1 MRKISISPTRN
12 RTHPST
18 QTRTLVSC
26 ALLAAITVVLSRLII
41 PMPNATT
48 RFSIEAVPVFL
59 AGMLFG
65 PIPGMLVGLSAD
77 MVGCLFSGYGYNPLF
92 SLPPLLYGLCG
103 ALFQPLLVRKM
114 RIWTIALAFLPAI
127 VFGSILYQSWALA
140 FVYNSQGAL
149 AASFYYQLA
158 KRSVQ
163 FAITYALDVVIVWGL
178 YRSHVFHVA
187 RLWPPACWGKKSEG
201 TNPQQKEINENE
213 P

>member
-1 MRKISISPTRN
+1 MQKITVSPAKITSR
-12 RTHPST
+12 SSF

-65 PIPGMLVGLSAD
+65 PVPGMLVGLSAD
-77 MVGCLFSGYGYNPLF
+77 VVGCLFSGYGYNPLF
-92 SLPPLLYGLCG
+92 SLPPLLYGLCSG
-103 ALFQPLLVRKM
+103 LFRPLLVKKTNVF
-114 RIWTIALAFLPAI
+114 TIALAFFPAV

-149 AASFYYQLA
+149 AASFLYQLT

-163 FAITYALDVVIVWGL
+163 FAITYGLDVMIVWGL
-178 YRSHVFHVA
+178 YRSHVFHAVH
-187 RLWPPACWGKKSEG
+187 LWPPRRNKTFKKETSE
-201 TNPQQKEINENE
+201 NDP
-213 P
+213 

>member
-1 MRKISISPTRN
+1 MQKITV
-12 RTHPST
+12 ST
-18 QTRTLVSC
+18 EKSTSRSSFQTRTLVSC

-65 PIPGMLVGLSAD
+65 PVPGMLVGLSAD
-77 MVGCLFSGYGYNPLF
+77 VVGCLFSGYGYNPLF

-103 ALFQPLLVRKM
+103 GLFQPLLVKKTN
-114 RIWTIALAFLPAI
+114 ILTLALAFFPAV

-149 AASFYYQLA
+149 AASFLYQLT

-163 FAITYALDVVIVWGL
+163 FAITYVLDVMIIWGL
-178 YRSHVFHVA
+178 YRSHVFHAA
-187 RLWPPACWGKKSEG
+187 RLWPPRSNKSFKKE
-201 TNPQQKEINENE
+201 TNENE